1 MKITV
6 AGTGYV
12 GLVTGVTLAHIG
24 HNVTCVDVD
33 ENKIR
38 LMRKGIC
45 PIYEKDLKELMLKN
59 KNRLNYT
66 TDYKSAYKDAD
77 VIFIGVGTPERADG
91 SANLDYVY
99 SVVEQI
105 ANSLEKDCVV
115 VVKST
120 VPIGTNDEVEKYL
133 KKHVKSKFNVCV
145 VSNPEF
151 LAQGTA
157 VRDTLYA
164 SRIVVGV
171 EDEAAK
177 KIMEE
182 LYEPLTKE
190 PYNVPYISMNRKS
203 AEMVKYASND
213 FLSLKISYINE
224 IANFCEKV
232 GANIEDVTKGMG
244 YDSRIGNKFLRA
256 GIGYGGSC
264 FPKDTKAL
272 HWLSKELE
280 SELKTIKACIEV
292 NKVQKIKMY
301 KKLKDDFK
309 SLRDLNIAV
318 LGLTF
323 KPGTDDMREAPSID
337 NIELLL
343 EAGANVH
350 VYDPIG
356 IERFKTI
363 INKKIIDDEI
373 TGNISYFETIDD
385 AIKDCD
391 AVMIMTEWLEIINYN
406 IAKYVELMKTPYIY
420 DGRNCYEL
428 QKLKKYNIYYT
439 SVGREVINN
448 YKLK

>member
-1 MKITV
+1 
-6 AGTGYV
+6 
-12 GLVTGVTLAHIG
+12 
-24 HNVTCVDVD
+24 
-33 ENKIR
+33 
-38 LMRKGIC
+38 
-45 PIYEKDLKELMLKN
+45 
-59 KNRLNYT
+59 
-66 TDYKSAYKDAD
+66 
-77 VIFIGVGTPERADG
+77 
-91 SANLDYVY
+91 
-99 SVVEQI
+99 
-105 ANSLEKDCVV
+105 
-115 VVKST
+115 
-120 VPIGTNDEVEKYL
+120 
-133 KKHVKSKFNVCV
+133 
-145 VSNPEF
+145 
-151 LAQGTA
+151 
-157 VRDTLYA
+157 
-164 SRIVVGV
+164 
-171 EDEAAK
+171 
-177 KIMEE
+177 
-182 LYEPLTKE
+182 
-190 PYNVPYISMNRKS
+190 
-203 AEMVKYASND
+203 
-213 FLSLKISYINE
+213 
-224 IANFCEKV
+224 
-232 GANIEDVTKGMG
+232 
-244 YDSRIGNKFLRA
+244 
-256 GIGYGGSC
+256 
-264 FPKDTKAL
+264 
-272 HWLSKELE
+272 
-280 SELKTIKACIEV
+280 
-292 NKVQKIKMY
+292 MY